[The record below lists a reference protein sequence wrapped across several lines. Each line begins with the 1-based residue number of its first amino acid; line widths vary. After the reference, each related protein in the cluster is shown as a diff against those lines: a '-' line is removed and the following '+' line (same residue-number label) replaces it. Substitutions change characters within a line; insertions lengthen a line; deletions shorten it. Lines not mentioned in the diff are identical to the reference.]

1 MRRMIALALGVA
13 AVAGCGDTTTKPT
26 GDKLPPASEVFDKTE
41 KDMKPLP
48 HQKEKKG
55 SGFG

>member
-1 MRRMIALALGVA
+1 MRRVLALVLGLV
-13 AVAGCGDTTTKPT
+13 VGCGETKPT
-26 GDKLPPASEVFDKTE
+26 GEKPPPASEMFDKTE

-48 HQKEKKG
+48 HQKQKKG